1 MHFHNA
7 RTRQR
12 KIILD
17 LFFDKLFFIPWS
29 SFATIFLLS
38 TELSFVCNHP
48 HKVHY
53 LFYSV
58 CTLNLAIFQTTIFL
72 AREKRARQTKIY
84 SVHFHGVRP
93 FSCCT
98 PTANR
103 TLLGQNST
111 CLVSTSVLIHLNISI
126 LT

>member
-1 MHFHNA
+1 MYIKYKGSL
-7 RTRQR
+7 QR
-12 KIILD
+12 EILRVYHVKIL
-17 LFFDKLFFIPWS
+17 
-29 SFATIFLLS
+29 
-38 TELSFVCNHP
+38 
-48 HKVHY
+48 
-53 LFYSV
+53 
-58 CTLNLAIFQTTIFL
+58 FL
-72 AREKRARQTKIY
+72 AREKRVRQTKIY
-84 SVHFHGVRP
+84 RMHFHGVRP